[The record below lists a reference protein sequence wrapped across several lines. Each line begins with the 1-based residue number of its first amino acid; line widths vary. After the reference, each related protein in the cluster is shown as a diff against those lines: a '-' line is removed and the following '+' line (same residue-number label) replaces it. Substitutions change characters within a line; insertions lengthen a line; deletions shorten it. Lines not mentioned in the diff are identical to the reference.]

1 MARRIRVPGLVDIV
15 LVTEPAEIR
24 ALDEEPKV
32 DRHFTRRG
40 PLLNRLITRRIRRW
54 FHIRGQLLPSLAPR
68 GDAVRAQRQ
77 QQLAGSLPPA
87 GGRPVCTEAQLDRL
101 ASFVRGGSSRDDAA
115 VTVQEIVGKLFYP
128 DYEADQAS
136 WKASELIDRFR
147 DGFSPV
153 QILWLLTGRLGRAR
167 RLLLD
172 RARQD
177 RWAMHGSAIGMHG
190 ILHALERMRDLR
202 VASEARS
209 LGDDAALARCLAPP
223 RQVPRTVEAMLS
235 TTVTA
240 RHLQP
245 GTLVMLRL
253 GTAGPYAPDAET
265 VFMHGHWNACPA
277 QAFVTELL
285 RAVWRRSSR
294 EDGRDESG
302 HHLHAV
308 AVP

>member
-1 MARRIRVPGLVDIV
+1 MARRIRVPGIVDVV
-15 LVTEPAEIR
+15 LVTDPAEIR

-32 DRHFTRRG
+32 DRRFVARG
-40 PLLNRLITRRIRRW
+40 PLVNRLITGRIRRW
-54 FHIRGQLLPSLAPR
+54 FHVDGQLLPSLVPR
-68 GDAVRAQRQ
+68 GDAVRAERQ
-77 QQLAGSLPPA
+77 QALAGALPPV
-87 GGRPVCTEAQLDRL
+87 GGQPVCSDTQLDRL
-101 ASFVRGGSSRDDAA
+101 ASFVRGASSRDDAA
-115 VTVQEIVGKLFYP
+115 VAVQEIVGKLFHP

-153 QILWLLTGRLGRAR
+153 QILWLITGRLRRAR
-167 RLLLD
+167 RLLLA

-177 RWAMHGSAIGMHG
+177 RWAMHGTAIGMHG

-202 VASEARS
+202 ASSEARS
-209 LGDDAALARCLAPP
+209 LGDDAVLARCLAPP

-235 TTVTA
+235 TPVTGKPL
-240 RHLQP
+240 RP

-253 GTAGPYAPDAET
+253 GTAGPHAPDAEM

-285 RAVWRRSSR
+285 RAAWRRSSR
-294 EDGRDESG
+294 ENGRDEPG

>member
-1 MARRIRVPGLVDIV
+1 
-15 LVTEPAEIR
+15 
-24 ALDEEPKV
+24 
-32 DRHFTRRG
+32 
-40 PLLNRLITRRIRRW
+40 
-54 FHIRGQLLPSLAPR
+54 LPSLVPR
-68 GDAVRAQRQ
+68 GDAVRAERQRQ
-77 QQLAGSLPPA
+77 LADSLPPA
-87 GGRPVCTEAQLDRL
+87 GGRPVCSDAQLDRL
-101 ASFVRGGSSRDDAA
+101 ASFVRGASSRDDAA
-115 VTVQEIVGKLFYP
+115 IAVQEIVGKLFYS

-153 QILWLLTGRLGRAR
+153 QIFWVITGRLQRAR

-202 VASEARS
+202 AAPEATS
-209 LGDDAALARCLAPP
+209 LGEDAVLARCLAPP
-223 RQVPRTVEAMLS
+223 RQVPRTVEAMLA
-235 TTVTA
+235 TPVA
-240 RHLQP
+240 AKHLRP
-245 GTLVMLRL
+245 GTLVMLRP
-253 GTAGPYAPDAET
+253 GAAMPQAPDAET
-265 VFMHGHWNACPA
+265 VFMRGHWNACPA

-285 RAVWRRSSR
+285 RAVWRRRSR
-294 EDGRDESG
+294 EDGRDGSG